1 MSISLG
7 DRSIDLS
14 LALPIDSY
22 AASIMNKQML
32 FESTKS
38 FLRDD
43 CSINQIFAKQFN
55 SFIYST
61 DFIVN
66 DAQNVQSLE
75 RISHA

>member
-14 LALPIDSY
+14 LALSIDSY
-22 AASIMNKQML
+22 VASIMNKQML

-43 CSINQIFAKQFN
+43 CSITQIFAKQCN